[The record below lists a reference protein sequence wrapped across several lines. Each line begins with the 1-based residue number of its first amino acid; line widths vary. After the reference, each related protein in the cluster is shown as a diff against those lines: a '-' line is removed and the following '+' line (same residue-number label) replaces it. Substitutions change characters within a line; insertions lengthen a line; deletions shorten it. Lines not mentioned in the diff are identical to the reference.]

1 MLKNPKSKE
10 REKHLSVIRKAHG
23 FSEYGIHKFVKSIQ
37 QKFKEHI
44 GSFEAQKLATRAFQ
58 TVEKL
63 HFGKSKKVH
72 FKTFND
78 DISVE
83 NKSNTTGLR
92 YVDGNILWG
101 DKPTKKHPKPNN
113 WLYMPISPK
122 ANDEYAHL
130 ALMDKIKYV
139 RILKR
144 EIRGKVR
151 YFVQLIQEGYP
162 PTKRNRKIV
171 DDETKR
177 VGIDIGTST
186 IAISSLNK
194 V

>member
-1 MLKNPKSKE
+1 MLENPKSKD
-10 REKHLSVIRKAHG
+10 RDKHLSDIRKAHG

-92 YVDGNILWG
+92 ACSKRTTKRDEKFEERKTRGPERMVLIREDRRVRV
-101 DKPTKKHPKPNN
+101 TKKFD
-113 WLYMPISPK
+113 S
-122 ANDEYAHL
+122 
-130 ALMDKIKYV
+130 
-139 RILKR
+139 
-144 EIRGKVR
+144 
-151 YFVQLIQEGYP
+151 YFSR
-162 PTKRNRKIV
+162 TF
-171 DDETKR
+171 
-177 VGIDIGTST
+177 
-186 IAISSLNK
+186 
-194 V
+194 